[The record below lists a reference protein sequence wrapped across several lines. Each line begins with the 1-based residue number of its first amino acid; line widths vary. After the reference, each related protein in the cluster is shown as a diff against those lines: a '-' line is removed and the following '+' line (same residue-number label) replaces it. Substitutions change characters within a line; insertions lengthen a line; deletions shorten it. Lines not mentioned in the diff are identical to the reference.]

1 MIVSFLIPGPA
12 LRNNAHTLV
21 YADHRAILQFDVIHL
36 YELRLLEILERK
48 RKTGVAFV
56 LEFIE
61 VVNSSAIEDR
71 DQRSVTRFP
80 EYKFVAPVARFRLT
94 RIELP
99 RYDLVLF
106 AA

>member
-1 MIVSFLIPGPA
+1 M
-12 LRNNAHTLV
+12 HTTLV

-36 YELRLLEILERK
+36 YELRLLEILERERE
-48 RKTGVAFV
+48 RKTDVAFV

-61 VVNSSAIEDR
+61 VVNSSAIKDR

-94 RIELP
+94 RIELL